1 MFDLYSREEERTLL
15 SKQKEVEAFKQG
27 ILKTEVKHEKL
38 SYTLSRINNDIASSK
53 KGIVK
58 CHKRL
63 DESKIE
69 FVQRTRM
76 LQAIDQACAVA
87 NHVCMCRVDLI
98 SQSVHHQRALSIF
111 GVVCPFKISLL
122 IIQKLCSHESR
133 YSSCV
138 LINLDLGTHQ
148 YPNSS
153 EFYIYD

>member
-87 NHVCMCRVDLI
+87 NHVCMCRVELI
-98 SQSVHHQRALSIF
+98 SQSVHQNTSTATLYIWTCLSFQNIAIDNTE
-111 GVVCPFKISLL
+111 VVFS
-122 IIQKLCSHESR
+122 
-133 YSSCV
+133 
-138 LINLDLGTHQ
+138 
-148 YPNSS
+148 
-153 EFYIYD
+153 